1 MKYFIRLTVL
11 SLIVVFGF
19 ANAAQAA
26 QYYVDSTS
34 TATTANGSLT
44 TPWKTLSQV
53 GSATLQPGD
62 IVSFKRGTT
71 YSGTLTVNRSGT
83 AGNPI
88 TFNTYGTGAAPA
100 FIGTG
105 STIEALVTIPSG
117 RSYITFDGITI
128 TDPTLSPTDR
138 SQDAKIRRAYVIYG
152 SANNIVIRNC
162 VMTLVGVGLYAEGP
176 NNTVERCE
184 IGNTRMVVDD
194 NDGGV
199 DDYGANPVVIS
210 SANNKI
216 LYNNFY
222 DNWATSYDFGYDG
235 GAVELYGSGVNNN
248 IIAYNIMSNNNGL
261 MEIGSNG
268 SGGANNNIIAY
279 NKFINNEGLVSMH
292 NSGTFNTSISNIQFY
307 NNVIV
312 ENVAGRLGSSRMIW
326 SAATMSPGMVI
337 MKNNIFQLSTGID
350 VSSNWNGI
358 THTHNIYKLSNGS
371 TVASGLDST
380 EKTTSGTLFAST
392 AGNAVDWDYR
402 PVSNSIAINAGT
414 GVGQTSDFAGT
425 IVPQDGVV
433 DIGAYEQVGG
443 TTPTPD
449 TTAPSVTMT
458 APTGGATV
466 SGTTTLSAT
475 ASDNIAVVGVQFK
488 LNGANAGSEDT
499 SAPYTMAWN
508 TTTVVNGTYTL
519 SATARDA
526 AGNTNTSS
534 ITVTVNNT
542 VTPPADTTAP
552 TVAFTS
558 PAAGATVVGT
568 VAITADAADNVGV
581 ASVAFSLDGILH
593 TTDTTAPYSATFISD
608 GVANG
613 AHTWTAVARDAAGNS
628 ATATRSITV
637 NNTVTPPA
645 PTTPT
650 GLTAVATS
658 PTTVVLSW
666 NSSGTVYGYELWR
679 NGSNI
684 GHTTGQGTTYTDTG
698 LTANTTYS
706 YAVSAI
712 YPCDCNETGQSAP
725 ASVTTPTITTPPT
738 APMMIITGTR
748 VNVRSNPTTWIGGT
762 ILGQQLKN
770 AVGTIIG
777 GPVTANG
784 YTWWKLDFPTAPDG
798 WVVGQYLREYTGS
811 TTARAAVSTTT
822 TTTPTTVSSLEAL
835 ELLQQASRATT
846 TAEALRLIDQAQ
858 KLAR

>member
-11 SLIVVFGF
+11 SLAVLFGIT
-19 ANAAQAA
+19 NAAHAA

-34 TATTANGSLT
+34 TATTANGSLA

-71 YSGTLTVNRSGT
+71 YSGTITINRSGT

-152 SANNIVIRNC
+152 SANNIVIKNC
-162 VMTLVGVGLYAEGP
+162 AMSLVGVGVYMEGP
-176 NNTVERCE
+176 NNTIERCD

-194 NDGGV
+194 NDGGY

-216 LYNNFY
+216 IYNNFH

-235 GAVELYGSGVNNN
+235 GAVELFGSGVNNN
-248 IIAYNIMSNNNGL
+248 IIAYNTMSDNNGL
-261 MEIGSNG
+261 MEIGSSG
-268 SGGANNNIIAY
+268 SGGASNNIMAY
-279 NKFINNEGLVSMH
+279 NKLINNESIVAMQ
-292 NSGTFNTSISNIQFY
+292 NSGAFSTSISNIQFY

-312 ENVAGRLGSSRMIW
+312 ENVQGRLGESRLIW
-326 SAATMSPGMVI
+326 SAATMQPGTLI
-337 MKNNIFQLSTGID
+337 LKNNIFNLSTGID
-350 VSSNWNGI
+350 VANSWTGI
-358 THTHNIYKLSNGS
+358 THTNNIYKLSNGS
-371 TVASGLDST
+371 IAPSGLDST
-380 EKTTSGTLFAST
+380 EKTTSGTLFANTS
-392 AGNAVDWDYR
+392 GNAVDWDYR
-402 PVSNSIAINAGT
+402 PVTGSIAIDAGT
-414 GVGQTSDFAGT
+414 SVGQSSDFAGNT
-425 IVPQDGVV
+425 VPQGNAV
-433 DIGAYEQVGG
+433 DIGPFEQTGG
-443 TTPTPD
+443 TPTPD

-458 APTGGATV
+458 APTSGSTV
-466 SGTTTLSAT
+466 SGTITLSAN
-475 ASDNIAVVGVQFK
+475 ASDNTGVVGVQFK

-499 SAPYTMAWN
+499 TAPYSMTWN
-508 TTTVVNGTYTL
+508 TTTVTNGSYTL
-519 SATARDA
+519 SAVARDA
-526 AGNTNTSS
+526 AGNTNTSAV
-534 ITVTVNNT
+534 TVTVNNT

-552 TVAFTS
+552 TVTFTS
-558 PAAGATVVGT
+558 PASGATVVGT
-568 VAITADAADNVGV
+568 VAITADASDNVGV

-593 TTDTTAPYSATFISD
+593 TTDTTAPYSATFIST

-613 AHTWTAVARDAAGNS
+613 PHTWTAVARDAAGNTS
-628 ATATRSITV
+628 TATRSITV
-637 NNTVTPPA
+637 NNTVTPPD
-645 PTTPT
+645 PTVPT

-658 PTTVVLSW
+658 PTTVALSW

-679 NGSNI
+679 NGGNI
-684 GHTTGQGTTYTDTG
+684 GHIVGQGTTYTDTG
-698 LTANTTYS
+698 LTAGTTYT

-712 YPCDCNETGQSAP
+712 YPCDCNETAQSTP
-725 ASVTTPTITTPPT
+725 VSVTTPTVTTPT

-762 ILGQQLKN
+762 ILGQQSRN
-770 AVGTIIG
+770 AIGTIIG

-811 TTARAAVSTTT
+811 TTARATVATTT
-822 TTTPTTVSSLEAL
+822 TSTDITSLEAL
-835 ELLQQASRATT
+835 ELLQQASRASTS
-846 TAEALRLIDQAQ
+846 AEALRLIDQAQ
-858 KLAR
+858 KLVR